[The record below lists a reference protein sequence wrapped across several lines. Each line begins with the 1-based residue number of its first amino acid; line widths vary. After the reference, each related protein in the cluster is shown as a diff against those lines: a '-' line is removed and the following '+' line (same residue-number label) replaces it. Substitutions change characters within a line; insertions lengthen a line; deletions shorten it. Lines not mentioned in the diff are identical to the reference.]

1 MATGDMKARL
11 LLDSKDF
18 EKNIKKSKKS
28 ADDFAKGA
36 SSMGDTVAGAL
47 GKMVAAAA
55 SLNTAKKFFD
65 DFIASSQQNT
75 DAFGRATMQATA
87 LWNNFV
93 DSMTDSKG
101 VGEAFD
107 GILDRAKELYD
118 ALDALA
124 NIRIST
130 AFTTTLESSEIKRL
144 LTTAKDKT
152 KTEEER
158 RAALAEARKRGLEI
172 EEAGMVNRQAAE
184 EAVKR
189 KLSLESGIPAGMI
202 TPQMIEKFLKIDARL
217 SGPKERAAIEQ
228 AKKAFDEKIK
238 EIELRYSDKGSG
250 LFGTLVDNSETRR
263 ELKEN
268 TIARYSDRLLQYTA
282 LFKLTDEELKELAD
296 TYLTYTQALDKS
308 QEQLQQFN
316 EIERTINSDVEAAR
330 KAEVAAINKAAEEK
344 KKAAEEES
352 DYRRLT
358 RGFDVGAMAGVSLS
372 NEVSPFDKV
381 VRKRREYIDYTK
393 NPAGVLPGS
402 VAMLE
407 ENPAQGALDYM
418 DSEFL
423 KTINEKVEG
432 IKDLNDSLEL
442 LGGSF
447 ARLGD
452 SIGGAA
458 GTMLGFAGSA
468 IEAVQAIIPLISYI
482 QAESVAHSNNA
493 SAAAKEAAAKTLSA
507 YAGIPFAGLSLGLA
521 AVTAIMTALQS
532 IPKFAEGGIVTSA
545 TLGVFGEAGPE
556 AVLPLDKLKDYI
568 GGNEVRVTGNIKA
581 SGKELVVVLDNY
593 NKVRSVR

>member
-28 ADDFAKGA
+28 ADDFAKDT
-36 SSMGDTVAGAL
+36 SKMGDAVAGAL
-47 GKMVAAAA
+47 GKMVAAAV

-65 DFIASSQQNT
+65 DFIASSQRNT
-75 DAFGRATMQATA
+75 DAFGRMTTQATA
-87 LWNNFV
+87 MWSSFV

-107 GILDRAKELYD
+107 GILDRAKALYD

-152 KTEEER
+152 KSEEER
-158 RAALAEARKRGLEI
+158 RAALAEARRRGLEI

-217 SGPKERAAIEQ
+217 SGPKERAAIEV
-228 AKKAFDEKIK
+228 AKAAFDEKIK
-238 EIELRYSDKGSG
+238 EIELLYGDVASG
-250 LFGTLVDNSETRR
+250 LYGTMVDNSGKRR
-263 ELKEN
+263 EMKEN

-316 EIERTINSDVEAAR
+316 EIERTINSDVAAAKKAEAEAAQ
-330 KAEVAAINKAAEEK
+330 KSAEEK
-344 KKAAEEES
+344 KKNAAEEAEW
-352 DYRRLT
+352 RRLS
-358 RGFDVGAMAGVSLS
+358 RPFDVGPMAGISLS
-372 NEVSPFDKV
+372 NDVTPFDKV
-381 VRKRREYIDYTK
+381 VRGRREYVDYTR
-393 NPAGVLPGS
+393 NPGGSLPGS
-402 VAMLE
+402 ISMLE
-407 ENPAQGALDYM
+407 NNPAQGALDYM

-432 IKDLNDSLEL
+432 IRTLNDSVEL

-447 ARLGD
+447 AHLGD

-468 IEAVQAIIPLISYI
+468 LEAVQAIIPLISYI
-482 QAESVAHSNNA
+482 QAESVAHSANA
-493 SAAAKEAAAKTLSA
+493 TEAAKDAAAKTLSA
-507 YAGIPFAGLSLGLA
+507 YADIPFAGLALGLT
-521 AVTAIMTALQS
+521 AVTAIMAAIQS
-532 IPKFAEGGIVTSA
+532 VPKFAEGGIVTSA

-593 NKVRSVR
+593 NRVRSVR